1 MVTVIL
7 SRAKNLFLK
16 MLHCV
21 QHDSAND
28 PSRRRTLAA
37 TVLVFLLPFVILS
50 GASGQT
56 TPPLGKAPDYIEILV
71 VGDTLPESPW
81 KGKQD
86 LDHFLDGVK
95 ERLRHADVVFGNLEG
110 PITQATEQ
118 TPWKSQKA
126 LDEGRDYLIRMTD
139 PQIPAAL
146 KAAGFTLVGLANNHV
161 MDYQEQGLLDT
172 IAALDKAELPYVGA
186 GRNQEEAGQAWVF
199 TKKIAG
205 PPIAPS
211 LPRPGSGR
219 KQAPTAEKD
228 IGVGTYA
235 GKDAGATLEQ
245 TAGAEKEVRIAFLA
259 FSDVVP
265 KYAWAD
271 PDKSGIAT
279 AKEEERLMD
288 AIREARKQAD
298 YVVLM
303 MHWGAHALPE
313 TIAHQRFLGRLA
325 IRIGADAVVGM
336 HPHVLQGVEWYRARN
351 GRRGPIFY
359 SLANF
364 AYASRQEE
372 AKRGAMARIVFDAT
386 GLKSAGLIP
395 IEISEEGAPRLAQG
409 SARAEILKAI
419 VERSEKFRARMRGA
433 EIVMPKERKMQ
444 NRKAKLGQPVF

>member
-1 MVTVIL
+1 M
-7 SRAKNLFLK
+7 K
-16 MLHCV
+16 
-21 QHDSAND
+21 D
-28 PSRRRTLAA
+28 AA
-37 TVLVFLLPFVILS
+37 VWLVFLLTIGNLS
-50 GASGQT
+50 VASAQPT
-56 TPPLGKAPDYIEILV
+56 AAPGKAANQIEILV

-86 LDHFLDGVK
+86 MDHFLDGVK
-95 ERLRHADVVFGNLEG
+95 ERLRQADVVFGNLEG

-172 IAALDKAELPYVGA
+172 IATLDKAELPYVGA
-186 GRNQEEAGQAWVF
+186 GRNQEEAGQAWIF
-199 TKKIAG
+199 TKKIASAS
-205 PPIAPS
+205 IAPH
-211 LPRPGSGR
+211 LPGPESGL
-219 KQAPTAEKD
+219 KQPPMAAEE
-228 IGVGTYA
+228 IGVGTHA
-235 GKDAGATLEQ
+235 GRDAGATFQE
-245 TAGAEKEVRIAFLA
+245 TAAEKEVRIAFLA

-271 PDKSGIAT
+271 PNKSGIAT

-288 AIREARKQAD
+288 AIQEARKQAD
-298 YVVLM
+298 HVVLM

-313 TIAHQRFLGRLA
+313 TVQHQRFLGRLA

-419 VERSEKFRARMRGA
+419 VERSEKFRARLRDA
-433 EIVMPKERKMQ
+433 EILVPRERKPT
-444 NRKAKLGQPVF
+444 RKDAPSPAKTLAQVP

>member
-1 MVTVIL
+1 MLLAPIL
-7 SRAKNLFLK
+7 S
-16 MLHCV
+16 
-21 QHDSAND
+21 Q
-28 PSRRRTLAA
+28 AA
-37 TVLVFLLPFVILS
+37 GQFSSLVP
-50 GASGQT
+50 T
-56 TPPLGKAPDYIEILV
+56 KAADRIEILV

-86 LDHFLDGVK
+86 FEHFLDGVK
-95 ERLRHADVVFGNLEG
+95 ERLQQADVVFGNLEG

-139 PQIPAAL
+139 PQIPVAL

-172 IAALDKAELPYVGA
+172 IAALDKAELPHVGA
-186 GRNQEEAGQAWVF
+186 GKNHQEAAQAWIL
-199 TKKIAG
+199 TKRIAVASS
-205 PPIAPS
+205 PVA
-211 LPRPGSGR
+211 
-219 KQAPTAEKD
+219 D
-228 IGVGTYA
+228 
-235 GKDAGATLEQ
+235 
-245 TAGAEKEVRIAFLA
+245 KELRIAFLA

-271 PDKSGIAT
+271 PDKPGIAT
-279 AKEEERLMD
+279 AKEEERLID

-313 TIAHQRFLGRLA
+313 TVQHQRFLGRLA

-336 HPHVLQGVEWYRARN
+336 HPHVLQGVEWYRPRN
-351 GRRGPIFY
+351 GRRGPRTGLVRGGPIFY

-372 AKRGAMARIVFDAT
+372 AKRGAIARLVFDGT

-395 IEISEEGAPRLAQG
+395 IEISEEGAPRIAG
-409 SARAEILKAI
+409 GNARTEILKLIA
-419 VERSEKFRARMRGA
+419 ERSESFRVRMREG
-433 EIVMPKERKMQ
+433 EIVIPRERKAES
-444 NRKAKLGQPVF
+444 RKPKTEDRR